1 MEIYEVLKYFDNVK
15 GENGNYMGKCP
26 CHDDNVASLSI
37 TAKDG
42 ITLIHCFAGC
52 RAKDIVEKV
61 GLTFDDLRD
70 KRSISWKTQ
79 CREYN

>member
-1 MEIYEVLKYFDNVK
+1 MQTHEILRYFDNVS
-15 GENGNYMGKCP
+15 GECGSYMATCP
-26 CHDDNVASLSI
+26 CHNDRSPSLSI

-52 RAKDIVEKV
+52 EAKDIVKAV

-70 KRSISWKTQ
+70 STNMSWREH
-79 CREYN
+79 CREYG